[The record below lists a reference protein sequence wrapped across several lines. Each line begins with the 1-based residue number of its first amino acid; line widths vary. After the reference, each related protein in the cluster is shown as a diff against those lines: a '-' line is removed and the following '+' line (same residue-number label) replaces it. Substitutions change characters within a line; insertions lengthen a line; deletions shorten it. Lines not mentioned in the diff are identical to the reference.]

1 MAIKCVL
8 DSLDGVHEDLI
19 PHYVKKADK
28 FELQLEGARTQGDVD
43 RLQASL
49 VQEREFSKGLKAFKE
64 ACGEHKAEEVAALL
78 QSIPELKVMAE
89 AGGKKFDQTQF
100 DAMITSRLTP
110 VQAELA
116 KAKQTIAERDAAI
129 VQRDNADRRRA
140 VHDAVRLA
148 AVGAEVIPQAYA
160 NEHGSLMLLADKL
173 FTVDAT
179 GAVVVGKDASNAFIE
194 GTLLKDALP
203 VLLDQHPYLRPPS
216 QGGGAGGSKNESG
229 NGANVFLQNNMQV
242 RTAWINAN
250 QDKPGVVQNAMTQ
263 AGLSHAAQTYVA
275 KK

>member
-89 AGGKKFDQTQF
+89 AGG
-100 DAMITSRLTP
+100 
-110 VQAELA
+110 
-116 KAKQTIAERDAAI
+116 
-129 VQRDNADRRRA
+129 
-140 VHDAVRLA
+140 
-148 AVGAEVIPQAYA
+148 
-160 NEHGSLMLLADKL
+160 
-173 FTVDAT
+173 
-179 GAVVVGKDASNAFIE
+179 
-194 GTLLKDALP
+194 
-203 VLLDQHPYLRPPS
+203 
-216 QGGGAGGSKNESG
+216 SKNESG